1 MVRRELKR
9 STLTR
14 NIKRAIARAQSEN
27 LPATIKEVYAFG
39 GILRDKNKAHDFDAV
54 FSFDQT
60 LEQKAK
66 WTRFCCCFGQVCTQD
81 EKTLLQEL
89 GVDPKELRE
98 QIYAILHQ
106 YYSQSQRVSLREM
119 ATLDSVIAQLKSMGI
134 EPSWVRCFSW
144 TEVFFNRFG
153 LFRPNIEKVLRSIL
167 CRGMKGM
174 QIHFEK
180 YDPSK
185 NGLTWPAKN
194 YQIAWT
200 PEKPD
205 IEKNLEMR
213 PEEKI
218 IFLTNEL
225 KHFIEQLAQLKKN
238 FSEIRDELS
247 LLAQSLGI
255 ALNLK
260 ELTLKHIEVSHR
272 ENESYVE
279 LKVKCEQA
287 RQEMRAYNN
296 ETLVLRCLLS
306 SMKNFQERL
315 NDPFFS
321 KHTPQDWITY
331 WTILR
336 APRSYVK
343 EKRIREILKDLG
355 LPEHH
360 IVAIRHVGYT
370 DHKLEPDKLKRKE
383 LHKQAET
390 AEKER
395 KLTFKVRKIVKKIQR
410 NVRAYVRL
418 DEKNKVAHIGIHGE
432 PVEDDR
438 TNELFVKEW
447 RKRGFKTTQSEW
459 TLSAVKNLEFRGNE
473 TLSGIEQLLMKAL
486 GTYQET

>member
-27 LPATIKEVYAFG
+27 LPATLKEVYAFG
-39 GILRDKNKAHDFDAV
+39 GILRDKKRAHDFDAI
-54 FSFDQT
+54 FFYDQT
-60 LEQKAK
+60 PEQKAK
-66 WTRFCCCFGQVCTQD
+66 WARFCCCFGQICTKD
-81 EKTLLQEL
+81 EKVLLQKA
-89 GVDPKELRE
+89 GVDPKELHE

-106 YYSQSQRVSLREM
+106 YYSQSQRVSLKEM
-119 ATLDSVIAQLKSMGI
+119 ATLDSVVAKLKSMGI

-153 LFRPNIEKVLRSIL
+153 LFHPNIEKVLRSIL
-167 CRGMKGM
+167 CRGMHGM

-185 NGLTWPAKN
+185 KGLTWPTKN

-200 PEKPD
+200 LEKPD
-205 IEKNLEMR
+205 IEKNLEMH

-218 IFLTNEL
+218 VYLTNEL
-225 KHFIEQLAQLKKN
+225 KHFIEQLAQLKED

-247 LLAQSLGI
+247 LSAQSLGI
-255 ALNLK
+255 VLNLK
-260 ELTLKHIEVSHR
+260 GLTLKHIEVSHR
-272 ENESYVE
+272 ENESYDE
-279 LKVKCEQA
+279 LKVKCEKA
-287 RQEMRAYNN
+287 RQEMRAYND
-296 ETLVLRCLLS
+296 ETLVLRYLLS
-306 SMKNFQERL
+306 SMKNLQEKL
-315 NDPFFS
+315 NAPYFS
-321 KHTPQDWITY
+321 KHTPQDWITC

-336 APRSYVK
+336 TRSDVK

-395 KLTFKVRKIVKKIQR
+395 KLTFKVRRIVKKIQR

-447 RKRGFKTTQSEW
+447 RKRGFKATQSEW
-459 TLSAVKNLEFRGNE
+459 TLSAAKSLKLKGDE
-473 TLSGIEQLLMKAL
+473 TLSDIEQLLTKAL
-486 GTYQET
+486 GAHKET